1 MFVHRKSGVI
11 RVVREAQFDL
21 PVSQPLLT
29 LLSTTKEAL
38 LSIDISEEQ
47 IRRTS
52 RTEELAS
59 IYRFTA
65 VVYPDK
71 IIGLVGSWDEV
82 RNCPEVEAINPAP
95 LSYRWV
101 AWLDADDED
110 EFLDYG
116 ENVCFTGFCQ
126 KEQLGD
132 LSNKYLVPDCTFLAF
147 PVFEPVPTPALDQAI
162 ANEWEADFEQWLTC
176 Q

>member
-1 MFVHRKSGVI
+1 MFVHRKFGVI

-29 LLSTTKEAL
+29 LLSTTKQAL
-38 LSIDISEEQ
+38 MSLDISEEQ
-47 IRRTS
+47 IRRTP

-71 IIGLVGSWDEV
+71 IIGLVGSWDGV
-82 RNCPEVEAINPAP
+82 RNSPKVPDISPAP

-101 AWLDADDED
+101 AWLDSDEE

-116 ENVCFTGFCQ
+116 ENVCFTGFCEN
-126 KEQLGD
+126 EQLVN
-132 LSNKYLVPDCTFLAF
+132 LSKKYSLPDYTFLAF
-147 PVFEPVPTPALDQAI
+147 PMFDPVPMPALDQAI
-162 ANEWEADFEQWLTC
+162 ANEWEGEFEESLTHG
-176 Q
+176 

>member
-21 PVSQPLLT
+21 PISQPLLT
-29 LLSTTKEAL
+29 LLSTTKQAL

-47 IRRTS
+47 IRRTP

-71 IIGLVGSWDEV
+71 IIGLIGSWEGV
-82 RNCPEVEAINPAP
+82 RNSPKVPDISPAP

-101 AWLDADDED
+101 AWLDTDDED

-132 LSNKYLVPDCTFLAF
+132 LSEKYSRPDYTFLAF
-147 PVFEPVPTPALDQAI
+147 PLFETVPKPALDQAI
-162 ANEWEADFEQWLTC
+162 VNEWEDEFEELLTY
-176 Q
+176 

>member
-29 LLSTTKEAL
+29 LLSTTKQAL

-47 IRRTS
+47 IRRAP
-52 RTEELAS
+52 RAKELVS
-59 IYRFTA
+59 IYRYTA

-71 IIGLVGSWDEV
+71 IIGQVGSWEGI
-82 RNCPEVEAINPAP
+82 RNSPKVSDINPVP

-101 AWLDADDED
+101 AWLDADDDD
-110 EFLDYG
+110 EFLDNG
-116 ENVCFTGFCQ
+116 ENVCFTGFCP
-126 KEQLGD
+126 KEQLGN
-132 LSNKYLVPDCTFLAF
+132 LSKKYLPPDYTFLAF
-147 PVFEPVPTPALDQAI
+147 PVFETLSAQALDQAI
-162 ANEWEADFEQWLTC
+162 ANEWEGEFEESLTR
-176 Q
+176 

>member
-29 LLSTTKEAL
+29 LLSTTRQAL
-38 LSIDISEEQ
+38 LSIDLSEEQ

-65 VVYPDK
+65 GVYPDK

-101 AWLDADDED
+101 AWLDAEDED

-132 LSNKYLVPDCTFLAF
+132 LSNKYLVPDHTFLAF
-147 PVFEPVPTPALDQAI
+147 PVFESVPTPALDQAI
-162 ANEWEADFEQWLTC
+162 ANAWEDEFEEWLTC